1 MKQAAFAILIFIS
14 TGLVG
19 AYAQDLTAQS
29 DGTTFNGFFNFH
41 YQEAEGKIF
50 LEVTQGQLGRQF
62 LYVSALRTGL
72 GSNE

>member
-29 DGTTFNGFFNFH
+29 DRTTFNGFFNLPLLVNRKLCLPACF
-41 YQEAEGKIF
+41 QLTWAFTLLKKAELIIISK
-50 LEVTQGQLGRQF
+50 
-62 LYVSALRTGL
+62 
-72 GSNE
+72 